1 MAISTAMIKEL
12 RQETGA
18 GVLDCKKAL
27 EATNGDYDRAAEY
40 LREKGLDA
48 AAKKASREAN
58 DGLVNIL
65 VDPAGQLGAIVEVN
79 CETDFVARTADFQ
92 AFVDAVVRQVAQ
104 DPGLSGVPALL
115 NQPFIENES
124 VTVGENLTQLI
135 AKLGENI
142 VLRRFTRVERD
153 VSGLIEGYLHHGSRI
168 GVIVSVSVDSAAA
181 TSNGGFRELIHDLA
195 LQIAAAAPHY
205 VSPEDVPDLV
215 LEAEEAKYWAMVA
228 EEQKPDHIKERIVSG
243 RLDKWYKETCLL
255 RQPFVKVESLNVSDL
270 LAQKSSE
277 LGTPLSIDQFV
288 RYELGSDE

>member
-1 MAISTAMIKEL
+1 MAISTEMIKEL

-27 EATNGDYDRAAEY
+27 EATNGDFDQAAEF

-79 CETDFVARTADFQ
+79 CETDFVARTEDFQ
-92 AFVDAVVRQVAQ
+92 TFVDAIVRQVIQ

-124 VTVGENLTQLI
+124 VTVGESLTQLI

-153 VSGLIEGYLHHGSRI
+153 GSGLIEGYLHHGSRI
-168 GVIVSVSVDSAAA
+168 GVIVSVSAHSTAVAGGD
-181 TSNGGFRELIHDLA
+181 GFRELIHDLA

-243 RLDKWYKETCLL
+243 RLDKWYQETCLL
-255 RQPFVKVESLNVSDL
+255 RQPFVKDESLNVGDL

-277 LGTPLSIDQFV
+277 LGSPLSIDHFV

>member
-1 MAISTAMIKEL
+1 VAISTAMIKEL

-27 EATNGDYDRAAEY
+27 EATNGDYDQAAEH

-58 DGLVNIL
+58 DGLVNVL
-65 VDPAGQLGAIVEVN
+65 VDPAGQLGVIVEVN

-92 AFVDAVVRQVAQ
+92 TFVGAVVRQVAQ
-104 DPGLSGVPALL
+104 DPGLSGVPTLL
-115 NQPFIENES
+115 DQPFIEDES
-124 VTVGENLTQLI
+124 VTVGEGLTQLI

-142 VLRRFTRVERD
+142 VLRRFTCVERD
-153 VSGLIEGYLHHGSRI
+153 VSGLIEGYLHLGSRI
-168 GVIVSVSVDSAAA
+168 GVIVSVSADSAAA
-181 TSNGGFRELIHDLA
+181 GSGGFRELVHDLA

-215 LEAEEAKYWAMVA
+215 LEAEKAKYWAMVA
-228 EEQKPDHIKERIVSG
+228 DEQKPDHIKERIVSG

-255 RQPFVKVESLNVSDL
+255 RQPFVKEESMNVSDL

>member
-27 EATNGDYDRAAEY
+27 EATNGDYDQAAEY

-58 DGLVNIL
+58 DGLVNVL
-65 VDPAGQLGAIVEVN
+65 VDSAGQLGAIVEVN

-92 AFVDAVVRQVAQ
+92 AFVDAIVRQVAQ

-115 NQPFIENES
+115 NQPFIADES
-124 VTVGENLTQLI
+124 VTVGECLNQLI

-142 VLRRFTRVERD
+142 VLRRFTRVERG

-168 GVIVSVSVDSAAA
+168 GVIVSVSTDSTAAA
-181 TSNGGFRELIHDLA
+181 GSDGFRELIHDLA

-255 RQPFVKVESLNVSDL
+255 RQPFVKDESLNVSDL

-277 LGTPLSIDQFV
+277 LATPLSIDQFV

>member
-27 EATNGDYDRAAEY
+27 EATNGDYDQAAEY

-58 DGLVNIL
+58 DGLVNVL

-92 AFVDAVVRQVAQ
+92 SFVDAIVRQVAQ

-124 VTVGENLTQLI
+124 VTVGESLTQLI

-142 VLRRFTRVERD
+142 VLRRFTRVQRD
-153 VSGLIEGYLHHGSRI
+153 GSGLIEGYLHHGSRI
-168 GVIVSVSVDSAAA
+168 GVIVSVSADSTAVAG
-181 TSNGGFRELIHDLA
+181 SGGFRELIHDLA

-215 LEAEEAKYWAMVA
+215 LESEEAKHWAMVA

-243 RLDKWYKETCLL
+243 RLDKWYQETCLL
-255 RQPFVKVESLNVSDL
+255 RQPFVKDESLNVSDL

-277 LGTPLSIDQFV
+277 LGSSLSIDQFV

>member
-27 EATNGDYDRAAEY
+27 EATNGDYDQAAEY

-255 RQPFVKVESLNVSDL
+255 RQPFVKDESLKVSDL

>member
-1 MAISTAMIKEL
+1 VAISTEMIKEL

-27 EATNGDYDRAAEY
+27 EATNNDYDQAAEY

-65 VDPAGQLGAIVEVN
+65 VEPAGQLGAIVEVN

-92 AFVDAVVRQVAQ
+92 SFVDAIVRQVAQ

-124 VTVGENLTQLI
+124 VTVGESLTQLI

-142 VLRRFTRVERD
+142 VLRRFTRVQRD
-153 VSGLIEGYLHHGSRI
+153 GSGLIEGYLHHGSRI
-168 GVIVSVSVDSAAA
+168 GVIVSVSADSTAVAG
-181 TSNGGFRELIHDLA
+181 SGGFRELIHDLA

-215 LEAEEAKYWAMVA
+215 LESEEAKHWAMVA

-243 RLDKWYKETCLL
+243 RLDKWYQETCLL
-255 RQPFVKVESLNVSDL
+255 RQPFVKDESLNVSDL

-277 LGTPLSIDQFV
+277 LGSSLSIDQFV

>member
-1 MAISTAMIKEL
+1 MIKEL

-27 EATNGDYDRAAEY
+27 EATNGDYDQAAEH

-58 DGLVNIL
+58 DGLVNVL
-65 VDPAGQLGAIVEVN
+65 VDSAGQLGVVVEVN

-92 AFVDAVVRQVAQ
+92 AFVGAIVRQVAQ

-115 NQPFIENES
+115 NQPFIEDES
-124 VTVGENLTQLI
+124 VTVGESLTQLI

-142 VLRRFTRVERD
+142 VLRRFTCVERD
-153 VSGLIEGYLHHGSRI
+153 VSGLIEGYLHLGSRI
-168 GVIVSVSVDSAAA
+168 GVIVSVSADSAAA
-181 TSNGGFRELIHDLA
+181 GSDGFRELVHDLA

-255 RQPFVKVESLNVSDL
+255 RQPFVKEESMNVSDL

>member
-27 EATNGDYDRAAEY
+27 EATNGDYDQAAEY

-58 DGLVNIL
+58 DGLVNVL
-65 VDPAGQLGAIVEVN
+65 VDPAGQLGVIVEVN

-92 AFVDAVVRQVAQ
+92 AFVGAIVRQVAQ

-115 NQPFIENES
+115 NQPFIEDES
-124 VTVGENLTQLI
+124 VTVGDSLTQLI

-142 VLRRFTRVERD
+142 ILRRFTCIERE
-153 VSGLIEGYLHHGSRI
+153 VSGLIEGYLHLGSRI
-168 GVIVSVSVDSAAA
+168 GVIVSVSADSAAA
-181 TSNGGFRELIHDLA
+181 AGSDGFRELVHDLA

-205 VSPEDVPDLV
+205 ISPEDVPDLV
-215 LEAEEAKYWAMVA
+215 LEAEAAKYWAMVA

-255 RQPFVKVESLNVSDL
+255 RQPFVKEESMNVSDL

-277 LGTPLSIDQFV
+277 LGTPLSINQFV

>member
-27 EATNGDYDRAAEY
+27 EATNGDYDQAAEH

-58 DGLVNIL
+58 DGLVNVL
-65 VDPAGQLGAIVEVN
+65 VDPAGQLGVIVEVN

-92 AFVDAVVRQVAQ
+92 TFVGAVVRQVAQ
-104 DPGLSGVPALL
+104 DPGLSGVPTLL
-115 NQPFIENES
+115 DQPFIEDES
-124 VTVGENLTQLI
+124 VTVGEGLTQLI

-142 VLRRFTRVERD
+142 VLRRFTCVERD
-153 VSGLIEGYLHHGSRI
+153 VSGLIEGYLHLGSRI
-168 GVIVSVSVDSAAA
+168 GVIVSVSADSAAA
-181 TSNGGFRELIHDLA
+181 GSGGFRELVHDLA

-215 LEAEEAKYWAMVA
+215 LEAEKAKYWAMVA
-228 EEQKPDHIKERIVSG
+228 DEQKPDHIKERIVSG

-255 RQPFVKVESLNVSDL
+255 RQPFVKEESMNVSDL

>member
-1 MAISTAMIKEL
+1 MAISTATIKEL

-27 EATNGDYDRAAEY
+27 EATNGDYDQAAEY
-40 LREKGLDA
+40 LREKGLDV

-58 DGLVNIL
+58 DGLVNVL
-65 VDPAGQLGAIVEVN
+65 VDSAGQLGAIVEVH

-92 AFVDAVVRQVAQ
+92 EFVDAIVRQVAQ

-115 NQPFIENES
+115 NQPFIEDEN
-124 VTVGENLTQLI
+124 VTVGECLNQLI

-142 VLRRFTRVERD
+142 VLRRFTRVERG

-168 GVIVSVSVDSAAA
+168 GVIVGVSADSAAA
-181 TSNGGFRELIHDLA
+181 AGSDGLRELIHDLA

-215 LEAEEAKYWAMVA
+215 LEAEDAKYWAMVA

-255 RQPFVKVESLNVSDL
+255 RQPFVKEESMSVSDL

-277 LGTPLSIDQFV
+277 LGTPISIDRFV

>member
-27 EATNGDYDRAAEY
+27 EATSGDYDQAAEY

-58 DGLVNIL
+58 DGLVNVL

-92 AFVDAVVRQVAQ
+92 AFVDAIVRQVARN
-104 DPGLSGVPALL
+104 PGLSGVPALL
-115 NQPFIENES
+115 NQPFIEDES
-124 VTVGENLTQLI
+124 VTVGESLTQLI

-142 VLRRFTRVERD
+142 VLRRYTRVERD

-168 GVIVSVSVDSAAA
+168 GVIVSVSADSAAA
-181 TSNGGFRELIHDLA
+181 AGSGGFRELIHDLA
-195 LQIAAAAPHY
+195 LQIAAAAPSY

-228 EEQKPDHIKERIVSG
+228 KEQKPDHIKERIVSG

-255 RQPFVKVESLNVSDL
+255 RQPFVKDESLNVSDL

-277 LGTPLSIDQFV
+277 LGTPLSIDQFI